1 MKSTKP
7 LSLYIHLP
15 FCKSFC
21 TYCDFPRLFYKEDFL
36 LPYLAALK
44 KEITNLKIDHPLKTI
59 YIGGGDPL
67 VLPTPYLEDFLK
79 FLLPYSKDTKEF
91 TIEGNPEDVT
101 KEKASLLLKYNVNRV
116 SLGGQTSNDER
127 LKALNRKHRFS
138 DLKNAVSILK
148 EAGFH
153 NISIDMIYGYPK
165 QTLDDVKRDIQRFYS
180 LDVPHF
186 STYSLTINPG
196 TKLYYEHNKEREDD
210 FLADS
215 LTYISFYLRK
225 RGYEHY
231 EVSSFSKL
239 GYQSEHNLTYWRDMM
254 YYAAGIGA
262 SGFDPLGHY
271 VNTRSYPLYLKGEGR
286 IYEEKT
292 DKNDEIEYFFLTTLR
307 TKEGFYLKEFKD
319 RFKEDFLTK
328 YADEYRELYKQ
339 GLLKKDKDH
348 IHVTEKGYLLLDRIL
363 LSLFPSR

>member
-21 TYCDFPRLFYKEDFL
+21 TYCDFPKLFYKEDFL

-44 KEITNLKIDHPLKTI
+44 KEITDLKIDHPLKTI

-215 LTYISFYLRK
+215 LTYISSYLRK

-231 EVSSFSKL
+231 EVSSFSKP

-328 YADEYRELYKQ
+328 YADEYKKLYKL

-348 IHVTEKGYLLLDRIL
+348 IHVTEKGYLLLDHIL